1 MTVNPYTLQHTKYQN
16 IFGCGDCTDVPTT
29 KGLYSALN
37 QSVVARNNL
46 WSYLHGENMNAI
58 YEGYSS
64 FRVHHSMD
72 RVWIFKHNYNY
83 VPTPFNFYVPRF
95 LGFLAYKLLNTLE
108 RNYLSKVFQQK
119 ENFGYP
125 YLQKDRYFR
134 PVNENKFLKKN
145 KITLDQLY
153 PHKYEKPTLSFDHH
167 NGFATAN
174 HH

>member
-1 MTVNPYTLQHTKYQN
+1 MQHTKYQN
-16 IFGCGDCTDVPTT
+16 IFACGDCADVPTT
-29 KGLYSALN
+29 KGLYAALN
-37 QSVVARNNL
+37 QSVVVRNNL
-46 WSYLHGENMNAI
+46 WSYLHGEDMNAI

-72 RVWIFKHNYNY
+72 RVWLFKHNYNY

-134 PVNENKFLKKN
+134 PVNENKFIKAN

-153 PHKYEKPTLSFDHH
+153 PHKYVKPELSFDHH
-167 NGFATAN
+167 HDHSHDSKIAVPN